1 MRIGV
6 KNGRRASDC
15 CWRDDK
21 EEDEKKGPFNFPFN
35 VLVHRHCSLLLLLA
49 ADDALICPGMA
60 FERRLRIFKRW
71 TGSSGILKSPRGMGG
86 LQRTAAYSFSTPR
99 SFGQSASSSFP
110 EFVIHLQRQ
119 AGWRPGKGSKR
130 SWPISKRGKE
140 IENSR
145 VDACFSSF
153 VSHPSSP
160 LETRSSSSRK

>member
-49 ADDALICPGMA
+49 ADDALTGPGMA

-86 LQRTAAYSFSTPR
+86 LQRTAAYSSFSAPR

-110 EFVIHLQRQ
+110 ELVIHLQRQ
-119 AGWRPGKGSKR
+119 AVRLAGDQEKARKGRGESPREGKKLKIQEWMR
-130 SWPISKRGKE
+130 V
-140 IENSR
+140 SR
-145 VDACFSSF
+145 
-153 VSHPSSP
+153 
-160 LETRSSSSRK
+160 R